1 MARIADRPPPVSTFA
16 IAPASHLVDG
26 REVTSVITRR
36 ELEEREIR
44 AVRAR
49 RRRELITHNAA
60 RVAVFIAVLV
70 GWHLFAGRYDS
81 NLLPGPLQ
89 TYAGLVRS
97 WKLISA
103 GAVATLVEIG
113 LGFGLGVFGG
123 LVLGSLIGVSKTMQG
138 VLHPFLVLYQAVPKT
153 GLAPM
158 IVLIL
163 GFGILPKIVLAA
175 MTAIFPVME
184 NTIIGVEHVEEDS
197 LRLFRSL
204 GASRAQIYFKLRLV
218 NALPYIMTGL
228 RGAIVLATV
237 SVVVTEFVAGRVGLG
252 AVMMT
257 GYAQLD
263 TPMVFGALLALTA
276 IGLACYFTVCLIETL
291 VLRWFNLEL
300 PAS

>member
-1 MARIADRPPPVSTFA
+1 
-16 IAPASHLVDG
+16 
-26 REVTSVITRR
+26 
-36 ELEEREIR
+36 
-44 AVRAR
+44 
-49 RRRELITHNAA
+49 
-60 RVAVFIAVLV
+60 VAVFIAVLV
-70 GWHLFAGRYDS
+70 GWHLLASRYDS
-81 NLLPGPLQ
+81 NLLPGPVQ

-97 WKLISA
+97 WKLILA

-113 LGFGLGVFGG
+113 LGFGFGVLGG
-123 LVLGSLIGVSKTMQG
+123 LVLGSIIGVSKTMQG

-163 GFGILPKIVLAA
+163 GFGILPKVVLAA
-175 MTAIFPVME
+175 MTAVFPVME
-184 NTIIGVEHVEEDS
+184 NTIIGVERVEEDS

-204 GASRAQIYFKLRLV
+204 GASRTQIYFKLRLV
-218 NALPYIMTGL
+218 SALPYIMTGL

>member
-1 MARIADRPPPVSTFA
+1 MADQPSSISTFA
-16 IAPASHLVDG
+16 VVSASPLVDG
-26 REVTSVITRR
+26 REVVPAITRR
-36 ELEEREIR
+36 ELEEREIQ

-49 RRRELITHNAA
+49 RRRDLIAHNTA

-70 GWHLFAGRYDS
+70 GWHLVAARYDS

-89 TYAGLVRS
+89 TYAGLVRG

-103 GAVATLVEIG
+103 GAINTLIEIG

-123 LVLGSLIGVSKTMQG
+123 LVLGSIIGVSKTMQG
-138 VLHPFLVLYQAVPKT
+138 VLHPFMVLYQAIPKT

-163 GFGILPKIVLAA
+163 GFGILPKVVLAA
-175 MTAIFPVME
+175 MTAVFPVME
-184 NTIIGVEHVEEDS
+184 NTIIGVQRVEEDS
-197 LRLFRSL
+197 LRLFRAL
-204 GASRAQIYFKLRLV
+204 GGSPRQIYFKLRLV

-263 TPMVFGALLALTA
+263 TPLVFGALIALTA
-276 IGLACYFTVCLIETL
+276 IGLACYFLVCLIEAL

>member
-1 MARIADRPPPVSTFA
+1 MAQTADRPSSMSTYA
-16 IAPASHLVDG
+16 VAPASHLVDG
-26 REVTSVITRR
+26 REVTSAITRR

-70 GWHLFAGRYDS
+70 GWHLLAGRYDS

-89 TYAGLVRS
+89 TYAGLVRG

-123 LVLGSLIGVSKTMQG
+123 LVLGSIIGVSKTMQG

-163 GFGILPKIVLAA
+163 GFGILPKVVLAA
-175 MTAIFPVME
+175 MTAVFPVLE
-184 NTIIGVEHVEEDS
+184 NTIIGVERVEEDS
-197 LRLFRSL
+197 LRLFRGL
-204 GASRAQIYFKLRLV
+204 GASRTQIYFKLRLV

-237 SVVVTEFVAGRVGLG
+237 SVVVTEFVAGRIGLG
-252 AVMMT
+252 AVMMP

-276 IGLACYFTVCLIETL
+276 IGLACYFTVCLFERL

-300 PAS
+300 PVS

>member
-1 MARIADRPPPVSTFA
+1 MSTVA
-16 IAPASHLVDG
+16 VVPAGRLVDG
-26 REVTSVITRR
+26 LEVAPPITRR
-36 ELEEREIR
+36 ELEEREVR

-60 RVAVFIAVLV
+60 RVAVFIAVLL
-70 GWHLFAGRYDS
+70 GWHLVATRYDS

-89 TYAGLVRS
+89 TYAGLVRG

-103 GAVATLVEIG
+103 GAINTLIEIG
-113 LGFGLGVFGG
+113 LGFGLGGLIG
-123 LVLGSLIGVSKTMQG
+123 LVLGSIIGVSKTMQG
-138 VLHPFLVLYQAVPKT
+138 VLHPFLVLYQAIPKT

-163 GFGILPKIVLAA
+163 GFGIMPKVVLAA
-175 MTAIFPVME
+175 MTAVFPVLE
-184 NTIIGVEHVEEDS
+184 NTIIGVERVEEDS
-197 LRLFRSL
+197 LRLFRGL

-237 SVVVTEFVAGRVGLG
+237 SVVVTEFVAGRIGLG

-263 TPMVFGALLALTA
+263 TPLVFGALLALTV
-276 IGLACYFTVCLIETL
+276 IGLGCYFLVCLVETL
-291 VLRWFNLEL
+291 VLRWFNLAL

>member
-1 MARIADRPPPVSTFA
+1 MAHIADRPTPMSSFA
-16 IAPASHLVDG
+16 VGSASHLVDG
-26 REVTSVITRR
+26 REATPAITRR

-44 AVRAR
+44 AVRVR

-70 GWHLFAGRYDS
+70 GWHLVAARYDS

-89 TYAGLVRS
+89 TYAGLVRG

-113 LGFGLGVFGG
+113 LGFGLGALGG
-123 LVLGSLIGVSKTMQG
+123 LVLGSIIGLSKTMQG
-138 VLHPFLVLYQAVPKT
+138 VLHPFLVLYQAIPKT

-163 GFGILPKIVLAA
+163 GFGIMPKVVLAA
-175 MTAIFPVME
+175 MTAVFPVLE
-184 NTIIGVEHVEEDS
+184 NTIIGVQRVEEDS
-197 LRLFRSL
+197 LRLFRVL
-204 GASRAQIYFKLRLV
+204 GASPAQTYFKLRLV

-263 TPMVFGALLALTA
+263 TPMVFGALVALTA

>member
-1 MARIADRPPPVSTFA
+1 MAPTTDRPSAMSTVA
-16 IAPASHLVDG
+16 VVPAGRLVDG
-26 REVTSVITRR
+26 LEVAPPITRR
-36 ELEEREIR
+36 ELEEREVR

-60 RVAVFIAVLV
+60 RVAVFIAVLL
-70 GWHLFAGRYDS
+70 GWHLVATRYDS

-89 TYAGLVRS
+89 TYAGLVRG

-103 GAVATLVEIG
+103 GAINTLIEIG
-113 LGFGLGVFGG
+113 LGFGLGGLIG
-123 LVLGSLIGVSKTMQG
+123 LVLGSIIGVSKTMQG
-138 VLHPFLVLYQAVPKT
+138 VLHPFLVLYQAIPKT

-163 GFGILPKIVLAA
+163 GFGIMPKVVLAA
-175 MTAIFPVME
+175 MTAVFPVLE
-184 NTIIGVEHVEEDS
+184 NTIIGVERVEEDS
-197 LRLFRSL
+197 LRLFRGL

-237 SVVVTEFVAGRVGLG
+237 SVVVTEFVAGRIGLG

-263 TPMVFGALLALTA
+263 TPLVFGALLALTV
-276 IGLACYFTVCLIETL
+276 IGLGCYFLVCLVETL
-291 VLRWFNLEL
+291 VLRWFNLAL

>member
-1 MARIADRPPPVSTFA
+1 MADRPTSVSTFGVV
-16 IAPASHLVDG
+16 PLVDG
-26 REVTSVITRR
+26 REVVPAITRR
-36 ELEEREIR
+36 ELEEREIQ

-49 RRRELITHNAA
+49 RRRDLIAHNAA

-70 GWHLFAGRYDS
+70 GWHLLAARYDS

-89 TYAGLVRS
+89 TYAGLVRG
-97 WKLISA
+97 WKLIAA
-103 GAVATLVEIG
+103 GAINTLVEIS
-113 LGFGLGVFGG
+113 LGFGLGVVGG
-123 LVLGSLIGVSKTMQG
+123 LVLGSIIGVSKTMQG
-138 VLHPFLVLYQAVPKT
+138 VLHPFMVLYQAIPKT

-163 GFGILPKIVLAA
+163 GFGILPKVVLAA
-175 MTAIFPVME
+175 MTAVFPVME
-184 NTIIGVEHVEEDS
+184 NTIIGVQRVEEDS
-197 LRLFRSL
+197 LRLFRAL
-204 GASRAQIYFKLRLV
+204 GGSRTQIYFKLRLV

-263 TPMVFGALLALTA
+263 TPLVFGALFALTA
-276 IGLACYFTVCLIETL
+276 IGLTCYFLVCLIEAL

>member
-1 MARIADRPPPVSTFA
+1 M
-16 IAPASHLVDG
+16 
-26 REVTSVITRR
+26 
-36 ELEEREIR
+36 
-44 AVRAR
+44 
-49 RRRELITHNAA
+49 
-60 RVAVFIAVLV
+60 
-70 GWHLFAGRYDS
+70 
-81 NLLPGPLQ
+81 
-89 TYAGLVRS
+89 
-97 WKLISA
+97 
-103 GAVATLVEIG
+103 EIG
-113 LGFGLGVFGG
+113 LGFGFGVLGG
-123 LVLGSLIGVSKTMQG
+123 LVLGSIIGVSKTMQG

-163 GFGILPKIVLAA
+163 GFGILPKVVLAA
-175 MTAIFPVME
+175 MTAVFPVME
-184 NTIIGVEHVEEDS
+184 NTIIGVERVEEDS

-204 GASRAQIYFKLRLV
+204 GASRTQIYFKLRLV
-218 NALPYIMTGL
+218 SALPYIMTGL

-291 VLRWFNLEL
+291 VLRWCNLEL

>member
-1 MARIADRPPPVSTFA
+1 MSMADRPSPISAFA
-16 IAPASHLVDG
+16 VVPASPLVDG
-26 REVTSVITRR
+26 REVPATVTRR
-36 ELEEREIR
+36 ELEEREIQ
-44 AVRAR
+44 AVQAR
-49 RRRELITHNAA
+49 RRRELIAHNTA
-60 RVAVFIAVLV
+60 RAAVFTAVLV
-70 GWHLFAGRYDS
+70 GWHLVAARYDS

-89 TYAGLVRS
+89 TYTGLVRG

-103 GAVATLVEIG
+103 GAINTLVEIG

-123 LVLGSLIGVSKTMQG
+123 LVLGSIIGVSKTMQG
-138 VLHPFLVLYQAVPKT
+138 VLHPFMVLYQAVPKT

-163 GFGILPKIVLAA
+163 GFGILPKVVLAA
-175 MTAIFPVME
+175 MTAVFPVLE
-184 NTIIGVEHVEEDS
+184 NTIIGVQRVEEDS
-197 LRLFRSL
+197 LRLFRAL
-204 GASRAQIYFKLRLV
+204 GGSPTQIYFKLRLV
-218 NALPYIMTGL
+218 TALPSIMTGL

-237 SVVVTEFVAGRVGLG
+237 SVVVTEFVAGRIGLG

-263 TPMVFGALLALTA
+263 TPIVFGALLALTA
-276 IGLACYFTVCLIETL
+276 IGLTCYFLVCLIETL